1 MTKLFIKKALS
12 VGCAATLALSTLSF
26 VGCGNVKNTKLN
38 DENLNYVALIKET
51 DEAYIMHKAASD
63 LDDISSFQ
71 YYQGFKTACGYYT
84 QISGGQYSHG
94 PYIVHDEKGIV
105 LSGVEYRLYSDK
117 NDISEPIKDNIV
129 ECEEC
134 YGK

>member
-1 MTKLFIKKALS
+1 MTKGFVKKALS
-12 VGCAATLALSTLSF
+12 VACAASILLATFSMA
-26 VGCGNVKNTKLN
+26 GCEELKDQEITDSNA
-38 DENLNYVALIKET
+38 NYTVVIKET
-51 DEAYIMHKAASD
+51 ENVYIMHKAASD
-63 LDDISSFQ
+63 LDDISSFK

-84 QISGGQYSHG
+84 QTSGGQYSHG
-94 PYIVHDEKGIV
+94 PYIIHDEKGIV
-105 LSGVEYRLYSDK
+105 LSGVEYRLYNDQ